1 MFLMLAAVALIVA
14 IAYGIPEAI
23 KLVNPPGDP
32 DLSSEIGY
40 PGQRLPPDDLLDG
53 ISQNPGGTGSPIS
66 EMLAQSGISDPDA
79 SNADPSIYICEE
91 SRDLFLASPRME
103 GDDIREYQEALARL
117 GYHPGTADGIYDQ
130 EMSAAVEAF
139 QKEQN
144 LLPTGRLD
152 IPTQSALVRVYEDKA
167 IPHEPKPDQDQNQ
180 DQTHA
185 QDPNQGQGQGQGQG
199 KGQDQSPPPAAQSQ
213 TRLLI
218 NLYSH
223 QLTVLIDGKPYKTYP
238 VAVGKK
244 QTRSPLGEW
253 KIVTKGIW
261 GNGFGTRWMG
271 LNIPWGIYG
280 IHGTNKPWS
289 IGTAASHGCFRMYN
303 RDVEEIYR
311 LVSVGTPVDVVG
323 DHYLFY
329 AKLPGTYKKG
339 NRSQGVVTIQ
349 LRLKQLGYLN
359 SRADGIF
366 GSETENAVKT
376 FQRLH
381 GLSENGIVDE
391 PTKTAL
397 AL

>member
-1 MFLMLAAVALIVA
+1 MANKRIFLIFATMALIMA
-14 IAYGIPEAI
+14 IAYGIPEAMRLI
-23 KLVNPPGDP
+23 DPPSATEP
-32 DLSSEIGY
+32 PSKVGY
-40 PGQRLPPDDLLDG
+40 PEQQQQPDYLLDS
-53 ISQNPGGTGSPIS
+53 ISQAPGTSTIIS
-66 EMLAQSGISDPDA
+66 EMLAQTDDSKPDA
-79 SNADPSIYICEE
+79 SIMQPGVFMCEE
-91 SRDLFLASPRME
+91 ARELFLATPRME
-103 GDDIREYQEALARL
+103 GEDVREYQEALARL
-117 GYHPGTADGIYDQ
+117 GYHPGTADGIYDH
-130 EMSAAVEAF
+130 EMSTAVEAF
-139 QKEQN
+139 QKEQR

-152 IPTQSALVRVYEDKA
+152 IPTQSALVRVYEDRA
-167 IPHEPKPDQDQNQ
+167 TPGRPREQDQE
-180 DQTHA
+180 
-185 QDPNQGQGQGQGQG
+185 QDPDPDT
-199 KGQDQSPPPAAQSQ
+199 GQDHSASPPNTIQSE
-213 TRLLI
+213 TRILI
-218 NLYSH
+218 NLYAH
-223 QLTVLIDGKPYKTYP
+223 QLTVLINGKPHKTYP

-253 KIVTKGIW
+253 KIVSKGIW

-311 LVSVGTPVDVVG
+311 MVSVGTPVDVVG

-366 GSETENAVKT
+366 GSETENAVKI

-381 GLSENGIVDE
+381 GLPESGTVDTQ
-391 PTKTAL
+391 TKNAL
-397 AL
+397 SL

>member
-1 MFLMLAAVALIVA
+1 MVNRRLLLMLAALTLITA
-14 IAYGIPEAI
+14 MSYGIPEI
-23 KLVNPPGDP
+23 VKLVNPQATPDSPSDIGHPGQLPQP
-32 DLSSEIGY
+32 DSLLNNLSQSPGSETDSLFSEI
-40 PGQRLPPDDLLDG
+40 P
-53 ISQNPGGTGSPIS
+53 
-66 EMLAQSGISDPDA
+66 AQSDVSESDENISDPA
-79 SNADPSIYICEE
+79 IFICEE
-91 SRDLFLASPRME
+91 ARELFLASPLME

-117 GYHPGTADGIYDQ
+117 GYNPGIADGIYDQ

-152 IPTQSALVRVYEDKA
+152 IPTQSALVRVYEEKA
-167 IPHEPKPDQDQNQ
+167 IPRPQQNENPTQ
-180 DQTHA
+180 K
-185 QDPNQGQGQGQGQG
+185 QGQ
-199 KGQDQSPPPAAQSQ
+199 A
-213 TRLLI
+213 RILI
-218 NLYSH
+218 NLYTH
-223 QLTVLIDGKPYKTYP
+223 QLTLLIDGKPFKTYP

-253 KIVTKGIW
+253 KIVNKGIW

-271 LNIPWGIYG
+271 LNIPWGTYG

-303 RDVEEIYR
+303 RDVEEVYR
-311 LVSVGTPVDVVG
+311 YVSVGTPVDVVG

-339 NRSQGVVTIQ
+339 SRSQGVVTIQ

-381 GLSENGIVDE
+381 GLPESGIVDE
-391 PTKTAL
+391 QTKNAL

>member
-1 MFLMLAAVALIVA
+1 MANKRIFLILAAIALIMA
-14 IAYGIPEAI
+14 MTYGIPEAM
-23 KLVNPPGDP
+23 KLINPPQAPEPSPEMGY
-32 DLSSEIGY
+32 SEQAADHLLNSIGKAQGA
-40 PGQRLPPDDLLDG
+40 PV
-53 ISQNPGGTGSPIS
+53 S
-66 EMLAQSGISDPDA
+66 EMLAQSGISQPDA
-79 SNADPSIYICEE
+79 SIADPAIYICEE
-91 SRDLFLASPRME
+91 ARELFLATPQME
-103 GDDIREYQEALARL
+103 GEDVREYQEALARL
-117 GYHPGTADGIYDQ
+117 GYHPGTADGIYDR

-144 LLPTGRLD
+144 LIPTGRLD
-152 IPTQSALVRVYEDKA
+152 IPTQSAIVRVYEDKA
-167 IPHEPKPDQDQNQ
+167 TPGRPQEQNQ
-180 DQTHA
+180 DQS
-185 QDPNQGQGQGQGQG
+185 QGSG
-199 KGQDQSPPPAAQSQ
+199 KSPSPTAESE
-213 TRLLI
+213 TRILI

-223 QLTVLIDGKPYKTYP
+223 QLTVLIDGKPHKTYP

-253 KIVTKGIW
+253 KIASKGIW

-303 RDVEEIYR
+303 RDVEEIYP

-366 GSETENAVKT
+366 GSETENAIKT

-381 GLSENGIVDE
+381 GLPESGIVDSQ
-391 PTKTAL
+391 TKTAL